1 MIVTLKNNT
10 GVPQSI
16 VVKGRQIVLDAKAE
30 GSFDEDIAK
39 KFIENRSPLV
49 SVVEESPDTY
59 ADSSDMVWVANFTG
73 DEDLPE
79 VINVKQWASGRW
91 VHADVPNPKREP
103 RIVQRFMDL
112 GMQAYT
118 ARDGVFEFNNL
129 PKARFRLPPY
139 TRRRFPR
146 NLANWSLQRDSI
158 GDLRGSIVKSRA
170 PTAFEPDES
179 WSLDDI
185 RGYLRLID
193 PRAKVGP
200 SQLEVIEKAA
210 KDPEAVRAG
219 DSGTIAYVRDAR
231 KTVLRR
237 LFFRVADPRYNLPTR
252 EEFNEFMSGESPVR
266 KSDSDAIMDMVL
278 GSAEEVAKV
287 KRGRG
292 RPPGSKNK
300 PKTVSA
306 TP

>member
-1 MIVTLKNNT
+1 MIVTLRNNT

-16 VVKGRQIVLDAKAE
+16 VVKGRQVVLDAKAE

-49 SVVEESPDTY
+49 SVVEESPDIY
-59 ADSSDMVWVANFTG
+59 ADSSDMVWIANFTG
-73 DEDLPE
+73 NEDLPE

-91 VHADVPNPKREP
+91 VHADVPNPKREA
-103 RIVQRFMDL
+103 RVIERYMDL
-112 GMQAYT
+112 GMQGYT
-118 ARDGVFEFNNL
+118 ARDGVFEMNNL
-129 PKARFRLPPY
+129 PKTRFRLPPY
-139 TRRRFPR
+139 TRRLFPK
-146 NLANWSLQRDSI
+146 NLASWSLQRDSI

-179 WSLDDI
+179 WSLDDV

-193 PRAKVGP
+193 PHAKVGP

-219 DSGTIAYVRDAR
+219 DSGMAAYVRDAK

-237 LFFRVADPRYNLPTR
+237 LFFRVADPRYHLPTR
-252 EEFNEFMSGESPVR
+252 EEFNEFMSGESPIQ

-278 GSAEEVAKV
+278 GSAEEVKKV